1 MRQEML
7 TARDQGRDEFAMP
20 EQPTELEVNE
30 FKLAQPPLR
39 RLVSTRPGRHQR
51 AQGFAS
57 SVKSMFTFGFWSL
70 DSRFQDQIIFV
81 MMSKNFAKKLQLT
94 GETNKKQRVT
104 KKVAMLRHSAIC

>member
-30 FKLAQPPLR
+30 FKLVQPPLR

-51 AQGFAS
+51 AQVLRAQSRACLPWLLVAQLKILRPDYFCHD
-57 SVKSMFTFGFWSL
+57 VK
-70 DSRFQDQIIFV
+70 
-81 MMSKNFAKKLQLT
+81 K
-94 GETNKKQRVT
+94 
-104 KKVAMLRHSAIC
+104 ICN